1 MRGVLT
7 GSLAISPRA
16 KFTEQRDKNT
26 QKTDFFNK
34 KHGVFKKYI
43 YGKKYF

>member
-26 QKTDFFNK
+26 QKTDFIIK
-34 KHGVFKKYI
+34 KQSCF
-43 YGKKYF
+43 